1 MLCRLGWLICVV
13 FFVQEAAAAPQWA
26 FRVSFTDKTGSPS
39 LGNPSAF
46 LSPRALARRS
56 QQAVTVTDADR
67 PVSPVY
73 TDSVLRLTSGKMHT
87 TSRWLNTCV
96 VLLDDSS
103 RIAQLN
109 NRAFISRV
117 ECVGVFGNALH
128 LSAPADVPVSTGQG
142 GAANKGTGSPAH
154 YGSSWN
160 QTSLVN
166 GDYLHDQGFT
176 GQGQLIAVLDLG
188 FSGAD
193 QHTGFDSLRARNG
206 IVDQYNFVNAN
217 TSVYS
222 RSTHG
227 TWSLSTMAGWIPG
240 TYVGT
245 APHAS
250 YALYTV
256 DDVDYTDALYELD
269 NVIGAMERAD
279 SIGADIITAS
289 IGYNEFSNPSFFT
302 YPKSA
307 LNGHTTSVAM
317 ATNMAV
323 ARGIFVVVS
332 AGNEGGNSWDFLLTP
347 GDADSALTV
356 GSVNLTRGASGFS
369 SPGPNSN
376 GRVKPDVCL
385 LGEGVSVF
393 AGASGIG
400 PRSGT
405 SFATPQLSG
414 WAACLRQFDPGLT
427 PYQLREAIT
436 RSADRYSAPTPKHG
450 YGIPDFQKV
459 LQGLDVADLPGKTA
473 IQVSPNPFRE
483 KVTVDITL
491 NKAVQVQCTITDITG
506 RVVVSKS
513 FNGQPGQQQLLL
525 GTPANLAAGTYFLQT
540 IIGTGRYTN
549 KLTRQ

>member
-1 MLCRLGWLICVV
+1 MLCRLAWLICVV

-26 FRVSFTDKTGSPS
+26 FRISFTDKTGSPS

-46 LSPRALARRS
+46 LSPRALARRT
-56 QQAVTVTDADR
+56 QQAIAVTDADR
-67 PVSPVY
+67 PVSGTY
-73 TDSVLRLTSGKMHT
+73 TDSVLRLTSGKLHT

-103 RIAQLN
+103 RIARLSG
-109 NRAFISRV
+109 RAFVSRV

-128 LSAPADVPVSTGQG
+128 LKAPADVAVSSGQAG
-142 GAANKGTGSPAH
+142 TANKGTGTPAH
-154 YGSSWN
+154 YGSSWS
-160 QTSLVN
+160 QTTMVN
-166 GDYLHDQGFT
+166 GDYLHDHGFT
-176 GQGQLIAVLDLG
+176 GRGQLIAVLDLG
-188 FSGAD
+188 FSGTD
-193 QHTGFDSLRARNG
+193 QHIGFDSLRARNG

-217 TSVYS
+217 ANVYG

-227 TWSLSTMAGWIPG
+227 TWSLSTMAGLMPG

-250 YALYTV
+250 YALYIV

-289 IGYNEFSNPSFFT
+289 IGYNEFSNPSFFI
-302 YPKSA
+302 YPKSE
-307 LNGHTTSVAM
+307 LNGRTTSVTI

-356 GSVNLTRGASGFS
+356 GSVNATRGTSGFS
-369 SPGPNSN
+369 SPGPNSS

-393 AGASGIG
+393 AGTNAVG

-427 PYQLREAIT
+427 PYQLREAIN
-436 RSADRYSAPTPKHG
+436 RSADRYSAPSPKYG

-483 KVTVDITL
+483 KVTLTITL
-491 NKAVQVQCTITDITG
+491 NDAAQVKCTVTDIAG
-506 RVVVSKS
+506 RVVATKS
-513 FNGQPGQQQLLL
+513 FNGQPGRQQLSLE
-525 GTPANLAAGTYFLQT
+525 TPAELSAGTYFLQT
-540 IIGTGRYTN
+540 TVGSERYTN